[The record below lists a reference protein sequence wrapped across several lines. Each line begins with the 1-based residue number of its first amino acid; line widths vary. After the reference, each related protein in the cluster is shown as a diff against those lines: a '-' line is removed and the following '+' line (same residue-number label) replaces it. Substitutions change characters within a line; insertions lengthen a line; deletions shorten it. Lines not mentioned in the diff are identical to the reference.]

1 MPTSDPGSN
10 PLPYNQLRAARGFT
24 LLELMVVVAL
34 IAITTAVVAFA
45 VPDPSSTRLEREAAR
60 LVAILESARVQARS
74 GAMTVYWIPSPSGKG
89 DGDYQFM
96 GLPEAFMP
104 SLKWDAPDV
113 KAEVVNGGG
122 GIGRE
127 KSIVLGPEPVIGA
140 QSVILRLE
148 DRQIII
154 GTDGLSPFA
163 VITGEPGNGDGEG
176 DGSDGSQ
183 RAPAP

>member
-1 MPTSDPGSN
+1 MPTSDPGSD
-10 PLPYNQLRAARGFT
+10 PLPKRPLRAARGFT

-60 LVAILESARVQARS
+60 LTAILESARVQARS
-74 GAMTVYWIPSPSGKG
+74 GAMTIQWIPESTGKG
-89 DGDYQFM
+89 DDYQFI
-96 GLPEAFMP
+96 GLPPAFMP
-104 SLKWDAPDV
+104 SLKWDAPEV

-122 GIGRE
+122 GIGRG

-154 GTDGLSPFA
+154 GTDGLSPFD
-163 VITGEPGNGDGEG
+163 VITGEPAEGEESGEG
-176 DGSDGSQ
+176 GN

>member
-1 MPTSDPGSN
+1 
-10 PLPYNQLRAARGFT
+10 
-24 LLELMVVVAL
+24 MVVVAL

-74 GAMTVYWIPSPSGKG
+74 GAMTLRWLPEPTGPG
-89 DGDYQFM
+89 DDYQFI

-104 SLKWDAPDV
+104 SLKWDAREV
-113 KAEVVNGGG
+113 KAEVVNGGL
-122 GIGRE
+122 GIGVK

-140 QSVILRLE
+140 QSIILRLE

-154 GTDGLSPFA
+154 GTDGLSPFG
-163 VITGEPGNGDGEG
+163 VITGEPDELDDDGG
-176 DGSDGSQ
+176 T
-183 RAPAP
+183 RAPT

>member
-1 MPTSDPGSN
+1 MVKAVVKARMPTSDPGSK
-10 PLPYNQLRAARGFT
+10 LRAARGFT

-60 LVAILESARVQARS
+60 LTAILESARVQARS
-74 GAMTVYWIPSPSGKG
+74 GAMTVVWLPQPAGN
-89 DGDYQFM
+89 DTDYQFI

-104 SLKWDAPDV
+104 SLKWDAREV
-113 KAEVVNGGG
+113 KAEVVGG
-122 GIGRE
+122 

-140 QSVILRLE
+140 QSIILRLE

-154 GTDGLSPFA
+154 GTDGLSPFD
-163 VITGEPGNGDGEG
+163 VITGEPVDNDDDGAAVGGDGG
-176 DGSDGSQ
+176 N
-183 RAPAP
+183 RAPVP